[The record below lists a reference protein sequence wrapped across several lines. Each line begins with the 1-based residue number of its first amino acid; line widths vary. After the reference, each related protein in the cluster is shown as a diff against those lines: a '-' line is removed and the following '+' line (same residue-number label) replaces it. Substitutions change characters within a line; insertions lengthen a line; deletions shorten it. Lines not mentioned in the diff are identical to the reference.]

1 MATNWIESQTFI
13 RKTTMEAQN
22 EKKTL
27 KQKLVHELSEYALN
41 VIYLTLFFGVF
52 AVARRL
58 TLSHFGIYV
67 DDYFVALIKALVIG
81 KVIMIAAFLNISKKF
96 EGKPLIIPVLYKVL
110 FFILFVIL
118 FDVVEELIKGSIHTH
133 SFSTAFEEMLHH
145 HFSKMWL
152 GGLLMV
158 TLSFVPFF
166 MLKELSRIM
175 GREQFI
181 KLFFRDR
188 KEM

>member
-1 MATNWIESQTFI
+1 
-13 RKTTMEAQN
+13 METQKK
-22 EKKTL
+22 KKTF
-27 KQKLVHELSEYALN
+27 KQKLFHELSEYGIN
-41 VIYLTLFFGVF
+41 VIYLTLFFGAF

-58 TLSHFGIYV
+58 TLAHYGIYV
-67 DDYFVALIKALVIG
+67 DDYFIALIKALVIG

-110 FFILFVIL
+110 FFIVFVVL
-118 FDVVEELIKGSIHTH
+118 FDIVEELVRGSIHTH
-133 SFSTAFEEMLHH
+133 SLKAAFEELIHQ

-158 TLSFVPFF
+158 TFSFIPFF

-175 GREQFI
+175 GHEEFRG
-181 KLFFRDR
+181 LFFKD
-188 KEM
+188 EHNAI